1 MPPTSSN
8 KLITLSIVLLIAVLA
23 AVWLKKFVIDSSL
36 PPNTATSAK
45 VDTPAPVETNNANQ
59 PTTSDDTPVPLDQST
74 DSTTMPVTSTPSD
87 EEVDIDALI
96 RKHLSVEMIQEIN
109 EKLRPT
115 NKPPQVVQNAQG
127 SYVDLSDRSS
137 TVSIAVI
144 DENGE
149 TIVFD
154 ITSPINLEPEPQA
167 P

>member
-1 MPPTSSN
+1 MPPNSSN
-8 KLITLSIVLLIAVLA
+8 KLITLSIVLLVAVLA
-23 AVWLKKFVIDSSL
+23 AAWLKKSVIDSSL
-36 PPNTATSAK
+36 PPKTATSAK
-45 VDTPAPVETNNANQ
+45 VDTSAPIETNNANQ
-59 PTTSDDTPVPLDQST
+59 LTTSDNTAVPLDQSA
-74 DSTTMPVTSTPSD
+74 DSTMPATSTPSD

-154 ITSPINLEPEPQA
+154 ITSPINLEPESP
-167 P
+167 